1 MDKSTNK
8 MSSPATLGDESSP
21 WQSSGTS
28 AGEDDL
34 VHEESMLKRKLAV
47 LEEFMDN
54 GESHSFEIGS
64 VVPLRGDEMASL
76 NQAYGLSTSLI
87 PVRMGR

>member
-1 MDKSTNK
+1 MDKYTVK

-21 WQSSGTS
+21 WQSS

-34 VHEESMLKRKLAV
+34 VHEEAMLKRKLAI

-54 GESHSFEIGS
+54 GEFRPFEIPFNDLS
-64 VVPLRGDEMASL
+64 FGDETSETIYGALRSISL
-76 NQAYGLSTSLI
+76 
-87 PVRMGR
+87 

>member
-1 MDKSTNK
+1 MWEDGLTTVTHSRLASSFIRRSVTFARLARMDKSTNK

-34 VHEESMLKRKLAV
+34 VHEEAMLKRKLAI
-47 LEEFMDN
+47 LEEFMDS
-54 GESHSFEIGS
+54 GEI
-64 VVPLRGDEMASL
+64 
-76 NQAYGLSTSLI
+76 
-87 PVRMGR
+87 

>member
-1 MDKSTNK
+1 VSMDKSTNK

-21 WQSSGTS
+21 WQSF

-34 VHEESMLKRKLAV
+34 AHEESMLKRKLAI

-54 GESHSFEIGS
+54 GENSIH
-64 VVPLRGDEMASL
+64 LRSIHFQGDEMADRTKRVWSL
-76 NQAYGLSTSLI
+76 GPPNPATMDC
-87 PVRMGR
+87 RR